1 MPAANLTHMGSGSAM
16 EWSET
21 LLQGG
26 VPTYLLA
33 VAVFFT
39 ALAIRF
45 HDRWIFSHSRPE
57 IPTAPGAWPIIGNT
71 MWFMSLAARKTRML
85 DETLR
90 LQKSVGKG
98 GKPFTLTGP
107 AVGGRITVI
116 NRPEYIQY
124 VQKTNFENFNKGKM
138 FSSAFADVLGLHGIF
153 VADGE
158 PWKKQRKMASHI
170 FSVGNFRTHVQS
182 TIQGDLE
189 TMRTLFN
196 RSADMGVAVD
206 LPDVFFRFTPFV
218 LWYHRIQRRA
228 GVPAF
233 RPFQAPRPRP
243 LRPGL

>member
-98 GKPFTLTGP
+98 GKPFTCELRSNEKRALQVEIAERSHVFLLCFP
-107 AVGGRITVI
+107 
-116 NRPEYIQY
+116 
-124 VQKTNFENFNKGKM
+124 
-138 FSSAFADVLGLHGIF
+138 FSS
-153 VADGE
+153 
-158 PWKKQRKMASHI
+158 
-170 FSVGNFRTHVQS
+170 
-182 TIQGDLE
+182 
-189 TMRTLFN
+189 
-196 RSADMGVAVD
+196 
-206 LPDVFFRFTPFV
+206 
-218 LWYHRIQRRA
+218 
-228 GVPAF
+228 
-233 RPFQAPRPRP
+233 
-243 LRPGL
+243 